1 MTRTV
6 RKKIIPGF
14 FLTSMIFIHT
24 GCSCNQ
30 IESTEESK
38 PPVES
43 RPEVEKLETE
53 KSESAAADAQNAAS
67 EIPGSGIDSKSNDA
81 GDKPGSQSAE
91 NSDNKASIQGKGTQ
105 PNATGNQ
112 TGGIGSPGTSVSES
126 GNSAGASVAG
136 NSSGTIGGVGVSG
149 VPDGGQSTAT
159 GSVAGKA
166 GNPSQNGP
174 SNETYTKAGRIRKK

>member
-6 RKKIIPGF
+6 RNKILPGL
-14 FLTSMIFIHT
+14 FLSSMIFIHT

-30 IESTEESK
+30 IETTEESK
-38 PPVES
+38 PPVEN
-43 RPEVEKLETE
+43 RPEVEKIETE
-53 KSESAAADAQNAAS
+53 KSETGIADAQNAAS

-81 GDKPGSQSAE
+81 GDKSGPQSAD
-91 NSDNKASIQGKGTQ
+91 NLDNKASIQGQGTK

-112 TGGIGSPGTSVSES
+112 AGGIGSPGTSVSES
-126 GNSAGASVAG
+126 GNAADAGDAG
-136 NSSGTIGGVGVSG
+136 NSSGTNGGVGVSG
-149 VPDGGQSTAT
+149 LPDGGQSTAT